1 VLPATIAAVASSL
14 AADALPVVI
23 APAAFPAPRDAFQ
36 FPDYAKLTVIGVIA
50 ACVAWPVVTRISS
63 GPGQFFRMAILVPL
77 ALSPPGI
84 CILYRGQPGGAVA
97 FLFRMRLA
105 IAVVNCNLLV
115 LLAPVRPVQSV
126 APGQPGFTGVGLR

>member
-36 FPDYAKLTVIGVIA
+36 FA